1 MTGKSNREELPLMRG
16 LPKADDLAAMELVLA
31 SGSPRRSELMAAA
44 GYRFRVVLPD
54 DAAED
59 LPRPG
64 EPAEEVVKRLAYQK
78 GADVARRLASG
89 RVIAADTIGV
99 CDNILLGKPAD
110 ADDARRMLRL
120 LRGREHHVLTG
131 ICLWDVE
138 ESRRVIEAVRTDLA
152 MDAISDAEIERYI
165 ETDRWRGKA
174 AGFGYQDANDWL
186 RVLPG
191 GSESNVV
198 GLPME
203 RLAYWLQQPEAW
215 PRVSDTEWE
224 R

>member
-1 MTGKSNREELPLMRG
+1 
-16 LPKADDLAAMELVLA
+16 
-31 SGSPRRSELMAAA
+31 
-44 GYRFRVVLPD
+44 
-54 DAAED
+54 
-59 LPRPG
+59 
-64 EPAEEVVKRLAYQK
+64 
-78 GADVARRLASG
+78 
-89 RVIAADTIGV
+89 
-99 CDNILLGKPAD
+99 
-110 ADDARRMLRL
+110 MLRL

-203 RLAYWLQQPEAW
+203 RLDYWLQRTEAW
-215 PRVSDTEWE
+215 PRVSDTE
-224 R
+224 RDH